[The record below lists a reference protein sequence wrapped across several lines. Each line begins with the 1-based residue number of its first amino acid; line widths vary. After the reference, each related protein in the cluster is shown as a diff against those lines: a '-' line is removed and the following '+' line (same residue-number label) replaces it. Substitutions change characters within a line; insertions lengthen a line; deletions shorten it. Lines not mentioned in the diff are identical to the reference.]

1 MKWRVISSESI
12 GSASDF
18 RIARMRG
25 EDGAKYM
32 LYGPKGSGADLM
44 EPMERN
50 TADAF
55 ERFFGITEDVQIEG
69 VRLARKIHGCF
80 ATVEEARLEAEAV
93 EQKRQACSQ

>member
-1 MKWRVISSESI
+1 MKWRVTSSESI
-12 GSASDF
+12 GSDADF

-44 EPMERN
+44 EPIERN

-55 ERFFGITEDVQIEG
+55 ERFFGITEDVQIES
-69 VRLARKIHGCF
+69 VRLARRLYGPF
-80 ATVEEARLEAEAV
+80 DTVEEARLAAEAV
-93 EQKRQACSQ
+93 EQKRHKGA